1 MSAERSDDPP
11 ATVAELEEGLRQLHR
26 MEMQTKLQVDRVEA
40 LVTAAIKILHRAD
53 IVHEKAVEAEAV
65 EQRTKLFAARSD
77 EARIYLGPEVDKYT
91 VDVPDIDC
99 ASLMH
104 LCKARCCR
112 LSVALDF
119 KDLDDGLRWEYSRPY
134 ELRRRASDG
143 YCIYSEKDT
152 HRCECYDKRPSICRT
167 YDCRE
172 DKRVWDDFATKK
184 PAAWREEVGVA
195 PPLVQ
200 IRMPRSNTK

>member
-1 MSAERSDDPP
+1 MGAERTDPP

-26 MEMQTKLQVDRVEA
+26 MEMQTKLHLERVEA
-40 LVTAAIKILHRAD
+40 LVTAAIKVLHRAE
-53 IVHEKAVEAEAV
+53 IVHEKSVEAEAA
-65 EQRTKLFAARSD
+65 EQRLKIV
-77 EARIYLGPEVDKYT
+77 EARTGDARIWVGPEVDKYE
-91 VDVPDIDC
+91 VESPEIDC

-134 ELRRRASDG
+134 ELRRRADDG
-143 YCIYSEKDT
+143 YCIYSEKGT
-152 HRCECYDKRPSICRT
+152 HRCDCYDKRPSICRT

-172 DKRVWDDFATKK
+172 DKRVWDDFEAKI
-184 PAAWREEVGVA
+184 PAPWRDDVGVA

-200 IRMPRSNTK
+200 IRMPKK